1 MSGAPSLETQYQKYK
16 EQGFMPIYL
25 IAEDNEYNATTTE
38 DASDWANTF
47 GLTFPVLAD
56 SGWSIGN
63 RFELDNYIP
72 SYTLIGS
79 GMEVVEVDGDI
90 SDADIEALL
99 D

>member
-1 MSGAPSLETQYQKYK
+1 
-16 EQGFMPIYL
+16 MPIYL

-72 SYTLIGS
+72 SYTLIGP

>member
-1 MSGAPSLETQYQKYK
+1 MAGAPALETQYQNYK
-16 EQGFMPIYL
+16 DQGFMPIYL

-72 SYTLIGS
+72 SYTLIGP